1 MDTVA
6 LLNRIYAHDRE
17 ALFGNMRPDFT
28 VHSPGQNI
36 LAGTYV
42 GPEAFKAHIERIHA
56 LTNNTFKEEL
66 QNTFL
71 ANDTWGL
78 VVHRMTAERNGKRLD
93 TWGFGLWRFEDGKL
107 TDHWESV
114 GDQAHWDDFWS

>member
-1 MDTVA
+1 MSNLE
-6 LLNRIYAHDRE
+6 LLKRIYAKDRE
-17 ALFGNMRPDFT
+17 ALFGNMREDFT

-42 GPEAFKAHIERIHA
+42 GAQAFKDHIARIHA
-56 LTNNTFKEEL
+56 LTDNTFKEEL
-66 QNTFL
+66 QGTFF
-71 ANDTWGL
+71 ADETWGL
-78 VVHRMTAERNGKRLD
+78 VVHWMTAQRNGKSLA
-93 TWGFGLWRFEDGKL
+93 TWGFGLWRFENGLL

>member
-1 MDTVA
+1 MSMVD
-6 LLNRIYAHDRE
+6 LLKRIYAHDRE
-17 ALFGNMRPDFT
+17 ALYGNMRHDFT
-28 VHSPGQNI
+28 VHSPGQNLI
-36 LAGTYV
+36 AGTYV
-42 GPEAFKAHIERIHA
+42 GSEAFKAHMAKMQA
-56 LTNNTFKEEL
+56 LCDHTFREEL

-93 TWGFGLWRFEDGKL
+93 TWGFGLWRFEDGQL